1 MPTQPVLLVAADFV
15 KTGGMDRAN
24 FALGQYL
31 AEQGREV
38 HLVGHGASADLL
50 RFPNV
55 SFHRAP
61 RPAGSNYLGGPA
73 LDHVGRYWASKISA
87 QGGLTIVNGG
97 NCRWGDVNWV
107 HYVHAA
113 YTPQIAGG
121 LVRRLRWR
129 LGHHTYL
136 RDERLAL
143 RRARVVMVNSQ
154 RTRRDVIEH
163 CNVSAD
169 RVRCVYLGIDPD
181 LFFPITAGQ
190 RAAAK
195 KSLGWDAA
203 PVVAFIGGLSDRR
216 KGFDTVYAAWK
227 ALSGRSDWD
236 VNLAVIGA
244 GAEMPEWQARAEADG
259 MGRRI
264 RFLGFR
270 RDVPAVLAACD
281 AFVAPARYESYGMA
295 VLEALCMGIP
305 ALVSRDA
312 GVAERYPPELSAL
325 LIDHP
330 ENPEEVSGGLR
341 NWYQHREEFAAQ
353 VRELS
358 AGLRAHTWGKMAEE
372 FMQAA
377 RSESNR

>member
-1 MPTQPVLLVAADFV
+1 
-15 KTGGMDRAN
+15 
-24 FALGQYL
+24 
-31 AEQGREV
+31 
-38 HLVGHGASADLL
+38 
-50 RFPNV
+50 
-55 SFHRAP
+55 
-61 RPAGSNYLGGPA
+61 
-73 LDHVGRYWASKISA
+73 
-87 QGGLTIVNGG
+87 
-97 NCRWGDVNWV
+97 
-107 HYVHAA
+107 
-113 YTPQIAGG
+113 
-121 LVRRLRWR
+121 
-129 LGHHTYL
+129 
-136 RDERLAL
+136 
-143 RRARVVMVNSQ
+143 MVNSQ